1 MNAERIVKRTLADR
15 KKDKTDWARLR
26 AMTEA
31 EIERGAEND
40 PDNPPWTQAE
50 LRNAQL
56 VLPSGDVKVPLSIR
70 LDREVIDYFK
80 SQGTGYQSRIGAVLL
95 SYVRTREGERQSKRA
110 TRPRVTKRVAP
121 AKKTQTTTKRAA
133 AKKKKPTGSKK

>member
-1 MNAERIVKRTLADR
+1 MKSERITRRTLADR
-15 KKDKTDWARLR
+15 KKDRTDWARVR

-31 EIERGAEND
+31 DIDRGAETD
-40 PDNPPWTQAE
+40 PDNPPWTESE

-56 VLPSGDVKVPLSIR
+56 VLPSGEVKVPLSIR

-95 SYVRTREGERQSKRA
+95 SYVRTRESEQLSKRQSK
-110 TRPRVTKRVAP
+110 TRVTKKVAS
-121 AKKTQTTTKRAA
+121 
-133 AKKKKPTGSKK
+133 AKKKKTTKRTAVKRKSSTGSKK